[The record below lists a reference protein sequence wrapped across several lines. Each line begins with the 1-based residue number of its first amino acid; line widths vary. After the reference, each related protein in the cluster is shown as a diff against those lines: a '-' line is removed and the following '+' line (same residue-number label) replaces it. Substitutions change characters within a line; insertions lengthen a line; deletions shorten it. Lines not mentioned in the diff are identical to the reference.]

1 MALIGH
7 WSLNGDTR
15 NFTGTIQVAG
25 SITYSDEGKIGKC
38 MDSGSLTLPPGTM
51 NNRSQS
57 IAFWYY
63 NKAASS
69 ATATTSQ
76 FMGGSSPRD
85 YSLFTYPNNDD
96 LHWDFRNL
104 NDSTIF
110 GGVLSGVLK
119 NLEWTHITI
128 INDNLHFKIYING
141 VLEQSKIVASWDND
155 VSEKSF
161 PLLINNPEGRYND
174 IRIYDH
180 ALTDMEIQEIARAKI
195 LHYTFDGMQEPTT
208 NVAAL
213 TLTSHTPY
221 HSLSRSGQNIT
232 MVVAAANTY
241 LTIQNGV
248 AYASSTLAFSGI
260 MKLNG
265 VPYALPG
272 TKASTYQA
280 ASASTWHFNNETGYF
295 EIVQTFDNSSTWLF
309 HTHMVNA
316 AVGDVLTIENFQ
328 VEQKRPCN

>member
-7 WSLNGDTR
+7 WPLNGDTR
-15 NFTGTIQVAG
+15 NFAGTIQVAG
-25 SITYSDEGKIGKC
+25 SITYSNEGKIGKC

-63 NKAASS
+63 NKATSS
-69 ATATTSQ
+69 ATAVSSQ

-104 NDSTIF
+104 NNSTIF

-155 VSEKSF
+155 FSEKSF

-174 IRIYDH
+174 LRLYDH
-180 ALTDMEIQEIARAKI
+180 ALTDFEAQELYKTKI
-195 LHYTFDGMQEPTT
+195 IHYTFDNEVESTT
-208 NVAAL
+208 NIINTSPLSIYNNYGVPASIT
-213 TLTSHTPY
+213 TLPITRNGAPIYRVSMTATST
-221 HSLSRSGQNIT
+221 SLSSFRTRYANQGIMSATNSF
-232 MVVAAANTY
+232 AANTPH
-241 LTIQNGV
+241 T
-248 AYASSTLAFSGI
+248 SSI
-260 MKLNG
+260 M
-265 VPYALPG
+265 
-272 TKASTYQA
+272 
-280 ASASTWHFNNETGYF
+280 
-295 EIVQTFDNSSTWLF
+295 
-309 HTHMVNA
+309 
-316 AVGDVLTIENFQ
+316 
-328 VEQKRPCN
+328 

>member
-1 MALIGH
+1 MLIGH
-7 WSLNGDTR
+7 WPLNGDTR
-15 NFTGTIQVAG
+15 NFAGTIQVAG
-25 SITYSDEGKIGKC
+25 SVTYSDEGKIGKC

-63 NKAASS
+63 NKATSS
-69 ATATTSQ
+69 ATATSSQ

-104 NDSTIF
+104 NNSTIY

-141 VLEQSKIVASWDND
+141 VLEQSRIVASWDND
-155 VSEKSF
+155 ISEKSF

-180 ALTDMEIQEIARAKI
+180 ALSVYEVKELAKAKI
-195 LHYTFDGMQEPTT
+195 LHYNFNDPYEEPTE
-208 NVAAL
+208 NIL
-213 TLTSHTPY
+213 PNPY
-221 HSLSRSGQNIT
+221 Y
-232 MVVAAANTY
+232 ADKTY
-241 LTIQNGV
+241 NSPYT
-248 AYASSTLAFSGI
+248 ASSWGDDAATVTFYGNGGY
-260 MKLNG
+260 LN
-265 VPYALPG
+265 VPYMYMNKTAAG
-272 TKASTYQA
+272 TGGSYLDT
-280 ASASTWHFNNETGYF
+280 NESF
-295 EIVQTFDNSSTWLF
+295 
-309 HTHMVNA
+309 
-316 AVGDVLTIENFQ
+316 TIEDGKTYTIS
-328 VEQKRPCN
+328 V